1 MNCIIKGLFL
11 VRFKLSRTINSNL
24 IENIIK
30 PTTPEIASGSQTKA
44 ESFSAE
50 IGKYYLVL
58 RGHLA
63 NESSSSYLNLQIES
77 GGVLVSKIKWKSG
90 LKNSWEGRST
100 CAIVK
105 ATSTTITMNAAVNYV
120 CLTDF

>member
-1 MNCIIKGLFL
+1 MDRKNDFCIRRL
-11 VRFKLSRTINSNL
+11 INSNL